1 MLRFFFPSDRWRKL
15 NSGPVCFGARDNQFG
30 KFYIPP
36 GGGSVGAIKLV
47 YLYGYVSCYTPDPIH
62 WSYWGC
68 ANHRYVKQRVSVA
81 ITTSGNHVLLPASQ
95 LASDPGLWT
104 TVPGYN
110 SESPELVLSFY
121 SHPRPMTPGEELR
134 LWYGEDLRG
143 SHEGNNGG
151 RVCCDVYG
159 LFI

>member
-1 MLRFFFPSDRWRKL
+1 M
-15 NSGPVCFGARDNQFG
+15 CFGARDNQFG